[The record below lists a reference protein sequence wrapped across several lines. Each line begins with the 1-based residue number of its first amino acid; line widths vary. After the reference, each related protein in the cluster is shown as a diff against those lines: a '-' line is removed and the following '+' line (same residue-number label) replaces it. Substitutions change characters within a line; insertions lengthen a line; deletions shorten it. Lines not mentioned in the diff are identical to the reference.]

1 MSLVMFC
8 NDVVVV
14 FYVVVDGVVGVAI
27 GGIFLD
33 IFRVVGCVY
42 HVVVAAGGAG
52 IVVVVIFL

>member
-42 HVVVAAGGAG
+42 VVVVAGGGGG
-52 IVVVVIFL
+52 IVVDVVFL